1 MRAKIILKLDETCLS
16 AKHRVVEVAKKK
28 TGAGITRNTCTL
40 VSSGKIRILE
50 IYVVALKCDAAVSAV
65 LRQRKGERQS

>member
-1 MRAKIILKLDETCLS
+1 MKHVCLQSTGWLKLL
-16 AKHRVVEVAKKK
+16 KKK

-65 LRQRKGERQS
+65 LQQRKGERQS